1 MIGGS
6 MDQRNLAARQFG
18 DSAANY
24 LASSVHAKGAD
35 LDRLESLT
43 RRRRPGRALD
53 LGCGAGHAA
62 FALARGGAASVVAY
76 DLSEQMLAV
85 VEREATARGH
95 SQIAIRRGAADR
107 LPFEDASFDLIATRF
122 SAHHWPSVPAAVT
135 AVVRAL
141 RPGGTLVVID
151 VIAPESALL
160 DTTLQTIELL
170 RDMSH
175 VRNYRASEW
184 RSMLSV
190 PGLTIAASDTWKL
203 PLEFDSWV
211 RRIATPSRRIDALRA
226 VFDDLPAEARDYF
239 SVTADGSFTSD
250 ALWLEVAKHG

>member
-1 MIGGS
+1 
-6 MDQRNLAARQFG
+6 MDQRNLSARQFG
-18 DSAANY
+18 DTAANY
-24 LASSVHAKGAD
+24 LSSSVHAKGAD
-35 LDRLESLT
+35 LDRLEALT
-43 RRRRPGRALD
+43 RRLRPARALD
-53 LGCGAGHAA
+53 LGSGAGHAA
-62 FALARGGAASVVAY
+62 FALGRGGAAGVVAY

-85 VEREATARGH
+85 VEREAMVRGH
-95 SQIAIRRGAADR
+95 SQIATRCGAAER
-107 LPFEDASFDLIATRF
+107 LPFDDASFDLIVTRY
-122 SAHHWPSVPAAVT
+122 SAHHWPSVPAAVAE
-135 AVVRAL
+135 AVRVL

-151 VIAPESALL
+151 VVAPESALL

-190 PGLTIAASDTWKL
+190 PGLTNPVSDMWKL

-211 RRIATPSRRIDALRA
+211 RRIATPSRRVDALRA

-239 SVTADGSFTSD
+239 SVTADRSFTSD
-250 ALWLEVAKHG
+250 VLWIEAAKPA